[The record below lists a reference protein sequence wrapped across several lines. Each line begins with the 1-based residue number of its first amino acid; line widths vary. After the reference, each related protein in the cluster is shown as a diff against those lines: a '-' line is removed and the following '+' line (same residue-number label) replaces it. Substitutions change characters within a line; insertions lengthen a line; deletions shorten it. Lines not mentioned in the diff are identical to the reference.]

1 MISSLL
7 FILPDHDWRNLSNR
21 QLATKLGL
29 KPNYVATFRRLHRKP
44 KGPRSPGSGRL
55 PRIDQSLIDWS
66 LSNTENAARLNCTP
80 QYVAYLRRNKNS
92 IEDFA

>member
-1 MISSLL
+1 MISTLHA
-7 FILPDHDWRNLSNR
+7 IPDTDWLTHSNA
-21 QLATKLGL
+21 QLATQLRL
-29 KPNYVATFRRLHRKP
+29 KPNYVGVYRRLYKKP

-55 PRIDQSLIDWS
+55 PRIDQSRIDWS

-80 QYVAYLRRNKNS
+80 QYVAYLRRNKNN

>member
-44 KGPRSPGSGRL
+44 RGPRSPGSGRPSRL
-55 PRIDQSLIDWS
+55 DVSEIDWS

>member
-1 MISSLL
+1 MTSPLSSLTT
-7 FILPDHDWRNLSNR
+7 HDWQSLSNR
-21 QLATKLGL
+21 QLATQLRL
-29 KPNYVATFRRLHRKP
+29 KPNYVGVYRRLYKKP

-55 PRIDQSLIDWS
+55 PRIDQSRIDWS

>member
-1 MISSLL
+1 MISTLHA
-7 FILPDHDWRNLSNR
+7 IPDTDWLTHSNA
-21 QLATKLGL
+21 QLATQLRL
-29 KPNYVATFRRLHRKP
+29 KPNYVGVYRRLYKKP
-44 KGPRSPGSGRL
+44 KGPRSPGSGRPSRL
-55 PRIDQSLIDWS
+55 DVSEIDWS

>member
-1 MISSLL
+1 MISTLHA
-7 FILPDHDWRNLSNR
+7 IPDTDWQSLSNR

-44 KGPRSPGSGRL
+44 RGPRSPGSGRPSRL
-55 PRIDQSLIDWS
+55 DVSEIDWS

>member
-1 MISSLL
+1 MKRISLHTITDDEWRRHYNSYISS
-7 FILPDHDWRNLSNR
+7 RCNTTASN
-21 QLATKLGL
+21 
-29 KPNYVATFRRLHRKP
+29 VAQFRRKQGKP
-44 KGPRSPGSGRL
+44 KGPRSPGSGRR

-80 QYVAYLRRNKNS
+80 QYLAYLRRNKNS